1 MRGGKWWQPNKE
13 HYQKKNYN
21 DEYQHNYSTTGNG
34 NIPVV
39 TTSSY
44 TAAAGNSSYAGWNDW
59 QDWGDDNGDYQP
71 GYGNGQDHSWEAQD
85 DQPYDSTVRVP
96 YQREVDNGGKRKTQA
111 KMNSNKPQKKA
122 KVDKDPKR

>member
-1 MRGGKWWQPNKE
+1 MRPGKWWQPNKDN
-13 HYQKKNYN
+13 YQKNNYN
-21 DEYQHNYSTTGNG
+21 YSNTKNG

-44 TAAAGNSSYAGWNDW
+44 TAAAGNSSYGGWNDW

-71 GYGNGQDHSWEAQD
+71 GYGDGQDHSWEAQD
-85 DQPYDSTVRVP
+85 DQPYESTVRVP
-96 YQREVDNGGKRKTQA
+96 YQREVYDGETLT
-111 KMNSNKPQKKA
+111 KMTNNKARKKA